1 MEFIECS
8 MHDGKTN
15 RDKKTILH
23 IFKNEIMRPFETITC
38 ENADYV
44 STLWLSRPE
53 VRNAINSQMA
63 LELID
68 FFTHAAN
75 DPTIRMVVLKGKGKY
90 FCAGGDLNWM
100 LQGEA
105 IPTHQQPGM
114 ILSKLFRTIY
124 EFPKPVIAFVE
135 GAAMGGALGLIAACD
150 FVVAAE
156 NVSFCFSEVK
166 LGLAPATI
174 SPFVVKRIGE
184 FRSRQLMVSAKVFS
198 ASEAVSVGMAEF
210 AGTRTEMEAYVLNLA
225 QHITAHAPEAVK
237 TTKRLIRHVAD
248 KPIDDDLSTYTADL
262 LQQLQGS
269 DEAKEGIKA
278 FLEKR
283 MAVWPPSNE
292 NKIT

>member
-1 MEFIECS
+1 M
-8 MHDGKTN
+8 G
-15 RDKKTILH
+15 
-23 IFKNEIMRPFETITC
+23 PFEAITY

-53 VRNAINSQMA
+53 VRNAINRQMA
-63 LELID
+63 LELIE
-68 FFTHAAN
+68 FFSHAAN
-75 DPTIRMVVLKGKGKY
+75 DPTVRLVVLKGKGKY

-105 IPTHQQPGM
+105 VPLHQQPGM
-114 ILSKLFRTIY
+114 ILTKLFRTIY
-124 EFPKPVIAFVE
+124 EFPKPIIAFVE

-150 FVVAAE
+150 FVVAAQD
-156 NVSFCFSEVK
+156 VTFCFSEVK

-174 SPFVVKRIGE
+174 SPYVVKRIGE

-198 ASEAVSVGMAEF
+198 AADAVSVGLAEF
-210 AGTRTEMEAYVLNLA
+210 SGTRAEMEAYVQNLA
-225 QHITAHAPEAVK
+225 QHITTHAPEAVK

-248 KPIDDDLSTYTADL
+248 KAIDDDLSAYTAGL

-283 MAVWPPSNE
+283 KAVWPPSNK